1 CNLSIA
7 LSNCKLFC
15 SIEATTTL
23 THRDSAK
30 EIIENPD
37 LVFDHIPKPDA
48 DEVNQAITKSA
59 SKLMPYRID
68 HRFIK
73 KNGDVIWIYASSHPR
88 RLKNGDI
95 IWDGIGLDI
104 TERKKLEEALKKN
117 EVSLLEA
124 QRIGRTGNWTWN
136 IVNDEVCASK
146 EIYNIFG
153 FNNDHILTYDDFI
166 KSVHPEDRDWVEKS
180 VEEALRGHKPYNIDH
195 RMVLPN
201 GEIIIVNEIGE
212 ITFDE
217 SGNPIRMEGI
227 VQNITERKKTE
238 NKLQESEEKS
248 RLWLKYAPVCTKILD
263 LDFNLQYMSES
274 GIKELKI
281 DDINEHYGKPYP
293 FYFYPDSFK
302 KLMRENLKKAKE
314 TGKIITQEAS
324 VIDIQ
329 GNELWYHSTIVPVK
343 DENGRLDYIMV
354 VSLDT
359 TKRKLAEMVL
369 KESEERFK
377 SYMNYLPGV
386 AYIKDYLGR
395 YVYLNKK
402 FETNFNTKLEL
413 WQGKTDKELNHFPG
427 EIVDQLIINDRQV
440 LKTKKPIET
449 IEKVPFDN
457 EMHYW
462 LTIKFPIIGINEKEM
477 LIAGVAID
485 ITDRKRI
492 EEELRESK
500 ERFDIA
506 MNASQDGLFD
516 WNLETNEI
524 YYSPG
529 WKRLLGY
536 QDNELPNDFSIWE
549 TLTEPDDVKRSWE
562 MQQELINKKRDRFEI
577 EFKMKHKDGHW
588 VNILSR
594 AKATFDNDGKAT
606 RIVGTHVDITD
617 RKRTEAELLQQK
629 QFLQKAQEIGKIG
642 TWELDIKKNELL
654 WTDENYKIFGIPIG
668 TKLTY
673 ESFLECV
680 HPDDREYVDRE
691 WKAAFTGKPY
701 DIAHRLI
708 VDGKTKWVREKAELF
723 FNQQGECIRGT
734 GFTQDITEQ
743 KKSEIEKIK
752 EKQKAER
759 YLNMAGVMFIGL
771 EKDGTIN
778 VANKK
783 ACQILECQQ
792 EEILGLN
799 WFDNFIPQSIRH
811 EVHSVYNQLIDGN
824 IKPVEYY
831 ENLIITNSGKKKH
844 IAWHNSVLRNDD
856 GGIIGILS
864 SGEDVTEKMQLTARL
879 QQAQKMESIG
889 TLAGGIAHDFNN
901 ILFPVIGHAE
911 MILMDIPDDSPFK
924 ESLNQIHT
932 SALRAKNLVKQ
943 ILTFSRQESSEL
955 MLMKMQPI
963 IKETLKLIRSTI
975 PTTIEINQ
983 DITPDCGVI
992 KADPTQIHQIVM
1004 NLATNAYHA
1013 MEETGGELKV
1023 SLKRMEL
1030 GTIDLIDPN
1039 MEPGSYA
1046 CLTVAD
1052 TGVGMDKKLTDK
1064 MFDPFFT
1071 TKEIG
1076 KGTGMGLSVVHGIVT
1091 AMGGAIQ
1098 VYSEPGKGTQ
1108 FYVYFPIE
1116 KNSSEEQNTPATEPI
1131 QGGTERILLVDDEEA
1146 ILTMEKLMLE
1156 RLGYPVTSRTSSL
1169 EALEAFR
1176 TNPDKFDLIITD
1188 MQMPNM
1194 SGDKLSAEL
1203 TKIRPDIP
1211 ILLCTGF
1218 SETMSEEKAA
1228 SLGIKGFI
1236 LKPIVMKDLFQKIR
1250 EVLDECKI

>member
-1 CNLSIA
+1 MLD
-7 LSNCKLFC
+7 K
-15 SIEATTTL
+15 
-23 THRDSAK
+23 HR
-30 EIIENPD
+30 
-37 LVFDHIPKPDA
+37 
-48 DEVNQAITKSA
+48 
-59 SKLMPYRID
+59 
-68 HRFIK
+68 
-73 KNGDVIWIYASSHPR
+73 
-88 RLKNGDI
+88 
-95 IWDGIGLDI
+95 
-104 TERKKLEEALKKN
+104 
-117 EVSLLEA
+117 
-124 QRIGRTGNWTWN
+124 
-136 IVNDEVCASK
+136 
-146 EIYNIFG
+146 
-153 FNNDHILTYDDFI
+153 
-166 KSVHPEDRDWVEKS
+166 
-180 VEEALRGHKPYNIDH
+180 
-195 RMVLPN
+195 
-201 GEIIIVNEIGE
+201 
-212 ITFDE
+212 
-217 SGNPIRMEGI
+217 
-227 VQNITERKKTE
+227 
-238 NKLQESEEKS
+238 
-248 RLWLKYAPVCTKILD
+248 
-263 LDFNLQYMSES
+263 
-274 GIKELKI
+274 
-281 DDINEHYGKPYP
+281 
-293 FYFYPDSFK
+293 
-302 KLMRENLKKAKE
+302 
-314 TGKIITQEAS
+314 
-324 VIDIQ
+324 
-329 GNELWYHSTIVPVK
+329 
-343 DENGRLDYIMV
+343 
-354 VSLDT
+354 
-359 TKRKLAEMVL
+359 
-369 KESEERFK
+369 
-377 SYMNYLPGV
+377 
-386 AYIKDYLGR
+386 
-395 YVYLNKK
+395 
-402 FETNFNTKLEL
+402 
-413 WQGKTDKELNHFPG
+413 
-427 EIVDQLIINDRQV
+427 
-440 LKTKKPIET
+440 
-449 IEKVPFDN
+449 
-457 EMHYW
+457 
-462 LTIKFPIIGINEKEM
+462 
-477 LIAGVAID
+477 
-485 ITDRKRI
+485 
-492 EEELRESK
+492 
-500 ERFDIA
+500 
-506 MNASQDGLFD
+506 
-516 WNLETNEI
+516 
-524 YYSPG
+524 
-529 WKRLLGY
+529 
-536 QDNELPNDFSIWE
+536 
-549 TLTEPDDVKRSWE
+549 
-562 MQQELINKKRDRFEI
+562 
-577 EFKMKHKDGHW
+577 
-588 VNILSR
+588 
-594 AKATFDNDGKAT
+594 
-606 RIVGTHVDITD
+606 
-617 RKRTEAELLQQK
+617 
-629 QFLQKAQEIGKIG
+629 
-642 TWELDIKKNELL
+642 
-654 WTDENYKIFGIPIG
+654 
-668 TKLTY
+668 
-673 ESFLECV
+673 
-680 HPDDREYVDRE
+680 
-691 WKAAFTGKPY
+691 PY